1 MIDWSTYK
9 FNQELSMTIVDE
21 NIKYDL
27 TVKLVEYEY
36 SLHRHPV
43 IADVKIIKSTDDEM
57 FPTNG
62 IMRLPMETSDFI
74 NFLLYAPIAMA
85 PARELKRKG
94 EIRLN

>member
-43 IADVKIIKSTDDEM
+43 IADVKIIESTDDEM